1 MTPLTVACA
10 ALTVAVAG
18 LLVAEARASRAGI
31 WLAKPAASTLFV
43 VVAYLAGATGSTFG
57 LLVLCGLGLSWFGD
71 VFLIGQRTV
80 AFIAGLSAFL
90 LAHLAYAAAFFTLPI
105 EILPTILAGAGM
117 ILVAIVVLRWLW
129 PGLPAALRAPVVA
142 YVLVIALMVAM
153 AGGTV
158 PARGPVLLLAA
169 AVFAASDIFVARERF
184 VRSSLANRLCGLPL
198 YYAAQLAFAL
208 SVSG

>member
-43 VVAYLAGATGSTFG
+43 VVACLAGATGSTFG
-57 LLVLCGLGLSWFGD
+57 LLVLSGLGLSWFGD

-90 LAHLAYAAAFFTLPI
+90 LAHLAYAAAFFTLPL
-105 EILPTILAGAGM
+105 EILPTMLAGAGM
-117 ILVAIVVLRWLW
+117 LLVAIVVLRWLW

-142 YVLVIALMVAM
+142 YVLVIALMVAI

-158 PARGPVLLLAA
+158 PVLLLAA
-169 AVFAASDIFVARERF
+169 AVFAASDVFVARERF